1 MAALQQQQQLQRQL
15 LQQQML
21 LQQSTTASSQ
31 QADRVSRKQREIY
44 VGNLAV
50 GSVNMDMLR
59 ELFNAVLAQMVPDPV
74 TTPPVV
80 DVRVDTSGEDR
91 RQEGGC
97 ASSACHTSHAE
108 HAPHALVASK
118 QRPQSGCCVSDV
130 FRVQTSTCRSWC
142 THIWY
147 THLCDLV
154 VCAGWPSTHRAGDCP
169 CAAQHRTPHSW
180 CSPAGTA
187 SL

>member
-1 MAALQQQQQLQRQL
+1 MQAMAALQQQQQLQRQL

-31 QADRVSRKQREIY
+31 QADRISRKQREIY

-80 DVRVDTSGEDR
+80 DVRVDTSGETT
-91 RQEGGC
+91 E
-97 ASSACHTSHAE
+97 
-108 HAPHALVASK
+108 
-118 QRPQSGCCVSDV
+118 
-130 FRVQTSTCRSWC
+130 RV
-142 THIWY
+142 
-147 THLCDLV
+147 V
-154 VCAGWPSTHRAGDCP
+154 
-169 CAAQHRTPHSW
+169 
-180 CSPAGTA
+180 
-187 SL
+187 

>member
-91 RQEGGC
+91 RQEGGARALRVTPHMPNMHRMHWWLPSKDRRAAAVFLMFFGC
-97 ASSACHTSHAE
+97 KQAPVAPGAHTSGT
-108 HAPHALVASK
+108 
-118 QRPQSGCCVSDV
+118 RTCV
-130 FRVQTSTCRSWC
+130 TS
-142 THIWY
+142 
-147 THLCDLV
+147 
-154 VCAGWPSTHRAGDCP
+154 
-169 CAAQHRTPHSW
+169 
-180 CSPAGTA
+180 
-187 SL
+187 